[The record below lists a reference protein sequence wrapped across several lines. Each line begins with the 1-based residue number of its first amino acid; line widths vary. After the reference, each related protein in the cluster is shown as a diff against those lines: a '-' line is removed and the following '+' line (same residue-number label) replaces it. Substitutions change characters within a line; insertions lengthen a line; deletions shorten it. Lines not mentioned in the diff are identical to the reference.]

1 MVSDDEPLTPA
12 GRLFLHPEM
21 NTIIHCVI
29 GLQQPLDVDQV
40 KSVVGSSFMVQHP
53 RFTSLMVRD
62 RQGMEHWRKIQIE
75 IDRHIILADH
85 HPLTTAADD
94 GTEGGVDSS
103 SRAVSDY
110 LAELSVSTPLS
121 TDKPLWEVHVLTA
134 HNCVI
139 LRIHHALGDGISLMS
154 MFLAT
159 CRKAAETESIP
170 SMGVGGGDRKK
181 SSSRSVLG
189 RNWREILLGFV
200 KMVVFSLV
208 FAVEFLLRIW
218 VSDRKTPII
227 GGAGVE
233 LWPRKLAVASF
244 RLEDMKAVKK
254 AVAGATIN
262 DVLFG
267 VVSSGLSRYLDHR
280 SPNALRNGLRLT
292 GLAMVNL
299 REQPGLQVHFSLPP
313 PCLWFVVLEIK
324 YRNSICFVKMA
335 MAFFGQELSDLMKS
349 NSGSPWG
356 NKFGMLLLPVYYHK
370 SSGNPL
376 DYLRRAKTMIDR
388 KKQSLEGHLSYN
400 IGNILM
406 SCFGPKVAWILNYR
420 IMCNTSFT
428 ISNVIGP
435 HDEITIAGVPVT
447 YLRANTSS
455 LPHALTMHMVSYA
468 GRADMQMLV
477 AKDIIPDPEFLAK
490 CFQDALLEMKEAA
503 AAATLSTQNIEGN

>member
-1 MVSDDEPLTPA
+1 MVSDEGGDDEPLTPA

-29 GLQQPLDVDQV
+29 GLQQPLDVDQI
-40 KSVVGSSFMVQHP
+40 KSIVGSSFMVQHP

-62 RQGMEHWRKIQIE
+62 RRGKEHWRKIQIE

-94 GTEGGVDSS
+94 DGTDGSVDSS
-103 SRAVSDY
+103 SRAISDY
-110 LAELSVSTPLS
+110 LAELSVSTPLG

-159 CRKAAETESIP
+159 CRKAAEPEAMP
-170 SMGVGGGDRKK
+170 SMGVGGDRKK
-181 SSSRSVLG
+181 SSSSSVG
-189 RNWREILLGFV
+189 RNWREILSGFV

-254 AVAGATIN
+254 TVAGATIN

-299 REQPGLQVHFSLPP
+299 REQPGLQ
-313 PCLWFVVLEIK
+313 
-324 YRNSICFVKMA
+324 
-335 MAFFGQELSDLMKS
+335 ELSNMMKS
-349 NSGSPWG
+349 NSGSRWG

-370 SSGNPL
+370 TSGNPL
-376 DYLRRAKTMIDR
+376 DYLKRAKTMIDR

-406 SCFGPKVAWILNYR
+406 SWFGPKVAWILNYR

-428 ISNVIGP
+428 ISNVVGP
-435 HDEITIAGVPVT
+435 HEEITLAGVPVT

-468 GRADMQMLV
+468 GRADLQMLV